1 MTLFSFICSC
11 FVPKSSSQVITDDAD
26 VKTTSL
32 KKPKGKSKSQRAP
45 IVVSYFPVGS
55 QPSRL

>member
-1 MTLFSFICSC
+1 MALFSFIYSC
-11 FVPKSSSQVITDDAD
+11 FVPESSSQVISDDPD
-26 VKTTSL
+26 VKTASFET
-32 KKPKGKSKSQRAP
+32 PRSKFRSQRPP